1 MDIQRHCG
9 VRFLKSND
17 KERIKVESFYIIKWL
32 NYLLWIKYHIFGGN
46 YHLSKLIS
54 SVNFM

>member
-32 NYLLWIKYHIFGGN
+32 NYLL
-46 YHLSKLIS
+46 
-54 SVNFM
+54 